1 MLRSK
6 RRNRRSGN
14 PAIVNL
20 GIATRFQPGQSGNPG
35 GRPKTRVLAEMLASV
50 GSEIDKK
57 SGKTFFQL
65 AAESLVENAFHGDV
79 QAFKEFADR
88 IDGRAAQPVELT
100 GANGRP
106 IAFQS
111 EMERELL
118 TATPERR
125 RQLAIEIDDQIL
137 QVAAEILENRRP
149 TSGWDK
155 RYKDRMA
162 EFHGR
167 IAAGEDAATVLAT
180 FKTPPAGEKPAN

>member
-1 MLRSK
+1 
-6 RRNRRSGN
+6 
-14 PAIVNL
+14 
-20 GIATRFQPGQSGNPG
+20 
-35 GRPKTRVLAEMLASV
+35 
-50 GSEIDKK
+50 
-57 SGKTFFQL
+57 
-65 AAESLVENAFHGDV
+65 
-79 QAFKEFADR
+79 
-88 IDGRAAQPVELT
+88 
-100 GANGRP
+100 
-106 IAFQS
+106 
-111 EMERELL
+111 MERELL